1 MELALAPETLARWQF
16 GITTVYHFLFV
27 PLTISLAALT
37 AGLQTAWVRTEKE
50 VYLRATKFWG
60 KLFLINIAMGV
71 VTGIVQ
77 EFQFGMNWSEYS
89 RFVGDIFGAP
99 LAFEALIAF
108 FFESTFIGLW
118 IFGWDKLPKKIHLA
132 CIWMVSL
139 GTILS
144 AYFILAAN
152 SWMQHPVGFRISKE
166 RGRAELTDFWAVLTQ
181 NTALSQAFHTLSAA
195 FLTGGA
201 FMVGLAAY
209 HLARRRHI
217 TVMRTSLRLGLV
229 TVVIAGLLTAIS
241 GDTLGK
247 VMFKQ
252 QPMKMAAAEAL
263 WDGQKP
269 APFSVFAYGDVDKG
283 HNTVAIE
290 VPGLLSFLANDD
302 FTSYV
307 PGIND
312 VNKAE
317 QQKFGPGDYRPN
329 IPVAYW
335 GFRWMIGFGMASFTL
350 GALGLW
356 LTRKKF
362 LLPQHLRTGDDE
374 VPHLV
379 LFGKRT
385 LGPRLTP
392 WFWRVATWTMAFPLI
407 ANSWG
412 WIFTEMGRQ
421 PWVVYGLF
429 QTRQAVSPGVS
440 QTEVALSMAVFT
452 ALYAILAVIEVRLLV
467 KYAKAGPPELTEAD
481 LNPPTKIGGDHH
493 HDADRPMAFSY

>member
-1 MELALAPETLARWQF
+1 MDLALAPETLARWQF

-50 VYLRATKFWG
+50 KYLRATKFWG

-77 EFQFGMNWSEYS
+77 EFQFGMNWSDYS

-132 CIWMVSL
+132 CIWMVAL
-139 GTILS
+139 GTVLS

-152 SWMQHPVGFRISKE
+152 SWMQHPVGYKINE
-166 RGRAELTDFWAVLTQ
+166 ATGRAELTDFWAVLTQ
-181 NTALSQAFHTLSAA
+181 NTALTQFFHTITAA
-195 FLTGGA
+195 FLVGGA
-201 FMVGLAAY
+201 FMVGISAF
-209 HLARRRHI
+209 HLARRRHVP
-217 TVMRTSLRLGLV
+217 VMRSSLRVGLV
-229 TVVIAGLLTAIS
+229 TLIIAGLGTAVS
-241 GDTLGK
+241 GDLLGK
-247 VMFKQ
+247 VMYEQ

-263 WDGQKP
+263 WDGEAP
-269 APFSVFAYGDVDKG
+269 APFSVFAYGDVEKG
-283 HNTVAIE
+283 HNEVAIE
-290 VPGLLSFLANDD
+290 IPGLLSFLAHNDFD
-302 FTSYV
+302 SFV

-317 QQKFGPGDYRPN
+317 QQQFGPGDYRPN

-335 GFRWMIGFGMASFTL
+335 GFRWMIGFGMASL
-350 GALGLW
+350 GLGMLGLW
-356 LTRKKF
+356 LTRKRF
-362 LLPQHLRTGDDE
+362 LLPAAYRTGEDE

-379 LFGKRT
+379 LFKKP
-385 LGPRLTP
+385 LSPKLAS
-392 WFWRVATWTMAFPLI
+392 WYWILALWTMGFPLI

-421 PWVVYGLF
+421 PWVVYGVLR
-429 QTRQAVSPGVS
+429 TREAVSPGVS
-440 QTEVALSMAVFT
+440 QAEVLTSMIVFT
-452 ALYAILAVIEVRLLV
+452 LLYAVLAVIEVRLLV
-467 KYAKAGPPELTEAD
+467 KYVKAGPPELTEAD
-481 LNPPTKIGGDHH
+481 LNPPTRIGGDDAH
-493 HDADRPMAFSY
+493 ADRPMAFSY